1 MEFSDNTFIV
11 DNGKMNIIDF
21 DGNIINSFDF
31 IFPLKDNRAAV
42 SNNKSWGYINSK
54 GQIVI
59 PLKFERASNF
69 NDEGQA
75 LVQFDNLLKI
85 INPKGNIVKK
95 LDYRKG
101 IIVNKNLLNLI
112 EKEDYWLTDYF
123 GEKIYMM
130 KKHYSVDYADDFL
143 VIIKTTKGFD
153 ILDGNGAVLSKNVK
167 ANSLNNF
174 SEGLIAFRSEERLVG
189 KEFSLL

>member
-1 MEFSDNTFIV
+1 MIKRYCLSFISLLCIVMFSYSKNENFEWIIPDQYSSVSKSNNFYWLSNDNATWQGADKNGKILTKNPVKGGNTGFMEFSDNTFIV

-59 PLKFERASNF
+59 PLKFERAPNF

-75 LVQFDNLLKI
+75 LV
-85 INPKGNIVKK
+85 
-95 LDYRKG
+95 
-101 IIVNKNLLNLI
+101 
-112 EKEDYWLTDYF
+112 
-123 GEKIYMM
+123 
-130 KKHYSVDYADDFL
+130 
-143 VIIKTTKGFD
+143 
-153 ILDGNGAVLSKNVK
+153 
-167 ANSLNNF
+167 
-174 SEGLIAFRSEERLVG
+174 
-189 KEFSLL
+189 